1 VKELEMPTNLALNDK
16 LINEA
21 MKLSGASS
29 KKDAVNLAL
38 EEFIRMKKRQS
49 LSTLAGKM
57 VFDKSY
63 DYKKSRSR

>member
-1 VKELEMPTNLALNDK
+1 MATNLALKDE
-16 LINEA
+16 LILEA

-49 LSTLAGKM
+49 LSKLAGK
-57 VFDKSY
+57 VEFDKSY
-63 DYKKSRSR
+63 QYKKGRSR

>member
-1 VKELEMPTNLALNDK
+1 MATNLALKDE

-49 LSTLAGKM
+49 ISKLAGK
-57 VFDKSY
+57 VEFDKSY
-63 DYKKSRSR
+63 NYKKGRSR